1 MQTSLGTRHLKM
13 GMWMLNMQFN
23 ADKGLLWSIKS
34 PKINNIE
41 NPNLC
46 FPNLHPLVSFELF
59 GYLVWYIIQIKYKII
74 RMANSKRKRFYVYCC
89 NAKVKLFTFCWR
101 NWKILES
108 IFVAFPSE
116 RRQIQRLFD
125 LECFPISISTIYIV
139 FFIKYAQA
147 FLE

>member
-1 MQTSLGTRHLKM
+1 
-13 GMWMLNMQFN
+13 MWMLNMQFN
-23 ADKGLLWSIKS
+23 ADKGLLWIIKS

-74 RMANSKRKRFYVYCC
+74 RMANSKRKRFNVYCC
-89 NAKVKLFTFCWR
+89 NAKVKLFTLFWR

-139 FFIKYAQA
+139 FLSNTHKHS
-147 FLE
+147 

>member
-1 MQTSLGTRHLKM
+1 
-13 GMWMLNMQFN
+13 MWMLNMQFN

-89 NAKVKLFTFCWR
+89 NAKVKLFTLFWR

-125 LECFPISISTIYIV
+125 LECFPISISTIYKV
-139 FFIKYAQA
+139 FLSNTHKHP
-147 FLE
+147 